1 MATRARI
8 KLRRK
13 PSNAKKATRL
23 RQRLAAMVE
32 TAEILSNATAM
43 KAIRDYEAG
52 SCKGKDISRLGD

>member
-1 MATRARI
+1 
-8 KLRRK
+8 
-13 PSNAKKATRL
+13 
-23 RQRLAAMVE
+23 MVE